1 MLLERKTLDLFG
13 KMLFEKVIIQPPHK
27 RPYPMPDEACFF
39 YVLNGAINPVSAS
52 GSALAQEKEAVLM
65 KCGSYFFR
73 MFPSRS
79 THTYEAVAVHF
90 YPDVLKK
97 VYQNEVPS
105 FLAKNH
111 GNSPKSTM
119 VKVRGE
125 ELLQKYFDHILFYF
139 QYPELTSEE
148 LLVVKLKELF
158 LLLANTDNAPAVRE
172 ILARLFEPQV
182 FSFKEIVEAHIFS
195 NPTLEALAEVTNLS
209 VSSFKREFRKLYND
223 SPGRYFKKRKLEKAA
238 GLLQAT
244 GLHIGEIAYDCGF
257 NDLANFN
264 VAFKEKYACTP
275 SAYRSRQLGKPTT

>member
-1 MLLERKTLDLFG
+1 MLIEHQTLNLYG
-13 KMLFEKVIIQPPHK
+13 KMLFEKAVVKPPHK
-27 RPYPMPDEACFF
+27 RAYPMPDEACFL
-39 YVLNGAINPVSAS
+39 YVLNGNLNPVSTTGA
-52 GSALAQEKEAVLM
+52 AIVQEKEAVLM

-172 ILARLFEPQV
+172 ILARLFEPQA
-182 FSFKEIVEAHIFS
+182 FSFKEIVEANIFS

-209 VSSFKREFRKLYND
+209 ISSFKREFKRLYND
-223 SPGRYFKKRKLEKAA
+223 SPGRYFKNRKLEKAA
-238 GLLQAT
+238 ALLQAT
-244 GLHIGEIAYDCGF
+244 DLHIGEIAFDCGF

-275 SAYRSRQLGKPTT
+275 SAYRSQTKG